1 MRPMIN
7 VWAGKSVGAAPAP
20 SGLFGL
26 VAGDR
31 IAAVTHFA

>member
-1 MRPMIN
+1 MIN
-7 VWAGKSVGAAPAP
+7 VWRVTSVGAAPAM

-26 VAGDR
+26 VAGDH